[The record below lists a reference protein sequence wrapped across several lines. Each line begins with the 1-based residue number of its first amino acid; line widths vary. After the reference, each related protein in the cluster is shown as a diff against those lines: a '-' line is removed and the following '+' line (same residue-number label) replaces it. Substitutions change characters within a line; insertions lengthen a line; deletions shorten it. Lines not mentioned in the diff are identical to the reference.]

1 MSQLVRQPRITLY
14 AVIGMHRSGTSAT
27 AGALSCLGVDFGP
40 AALLM
45 PASSDNPKGYFE
57 ALPVVM
63 IHDRLLR
70 GLRGRWDDP
79 QIRGDWQLTMQ
90 GHVAQASVLNW
101 IEGLRPGST
110 YGVKDPRM
118 CLFYPMWK
126 KACEDLLVDLRVCC
140 VIREFDAIARSLQ
153 RRDGFSMSHAR
164 DLAEIYG
171 RGVMEWS
178 QHPHA
183 YTVHFEELVE
193 NPSIALNTIASRL
206 THFPDMLDWE
216 AVRDFLDPEL
226 VHV

>member
-1 MSQLVRQPRITLY
+1 MPPALL

-27 AGALSCLGVDFGP
+27 AGALSSLGVDFGP

-90 GHVAQASVLNW
+90 GRMAQGQINSWVERL
-101 IEGLRPGST
+101 EPGRT
-110 YGVKDPRM
+110 RGVKDPRM
-118 CLFYPMWK
+118 CLFYPMWRD
-126 KACEDLLVDLRVCC
+126 ACKMHGVNLRVCC
-140 VIREFDAIARSLQ
+140 VIRDFESVARSLQ
-153 RRDGFSMSHAR
+153 RRDGIGMGHAR
-164 DLAEIYG
+164 DLAEVYG

-178 QHPHA
+178 RHPFS
-183 YTVHFEELVE
+183 YTVQFEELMAH
-193 NPSIALNTIASRL
+193 PRAALVNISREIIPKPADL
-206 THFPDMLDWE
+206 EWDAAD
-216 AVRDFLDPEL
+216 DFLDPEL
-226 VHV
+226 VHG